1 MKICIIL
8 LCTVMLLLG
17 VTAAAEDGLL
27 LQEQGLTLRLVSCEA
42 AQGELTLTIRCDNQE
57 PWDRNLLLFAPC
69 VNGQP
74 ASFQFGWP
82 SEELNLPP
90 MEGREFVVT
99 LYPDDPALFPEK
111 ASFRLIEGGGIT
123 GEAVVQLYPE
133 LTATE
138 QATFFWQDQEA
149 PLISPALT
157 MTGHSEAFV
166 LQDAISPEELQKLD
180 YGQMIICL
188 RTVKDGEEQLLP
200 FASVPATVS
209 PDGTATAVYSGNA
222 VLCTAVPGFPLL
234 MREEHTNGCIY
245 QLRDLSLSGTFI
257 FYAPLDLTMSS
268 RAVTGLSTDSFD
280 TGPLHENLPLV
291 LFDTL
296 HLSRPVYR
304 VNPGDGC
311 MTLQEVDV
319 TAHTLPLTGTL
330 SFAIVPAESLGEV
343 VVYFEYFFSDYTDVI
358 HPAVPLETK

>member
-1 MKICIIL
+1 
-8 LCTVMLLLG
+8 MLLLG
-17 VTAAAEDGLL
+17 ATAAAEDGLL
-27 LQEQGLTLRLVSCEA
+27 LREQGITLHLVSCEA
-42 AQGELTLTIRCDNQE
+42 AEGELTLTLRCDNQE

-82 SEELNLPP
+82 SEELSLSP
-90 MEGREFVVT
+90 MEGREFTVT
-99 LYPDDPALFPEK
+99 LYPDDPALLPEH

-123 GEAVVQLYPE
+123 SEAVVQLQPE
-133 LTATE
+133 LSVAQ
-138 QATFFWQDQEA
+138 QATFFWQDQET

-157 MTGHSEAFV
+157 VTGHSEAFV

-188 RTVKDGEEQLLP
+188 RTVTDGEERLMP
-200 FASVPATVS
+200 FASVPAAVA

-222 VLCTAVPGFPLL
+222 VLCTAVPDFPLL
-234 MREEHTNGCIY
+234 VQEEHTNGCIC
-245 QLRDLSLSGTFI
+245 QIRDLSLSGTFI
-257 FYAPLDLTMSS
+257 FYAPLDLTISGQ
-268 RAVTGLSTDSFD
+268 AVTELSTDSFD
-280 TGPLHENLPLV
+280 TGPLHENLPLT

-319 TAHTLPLTGTL
+319 IAHTLPLTDTL
-330 SFAIVPAESLGEV
+330 TFAIVPAESMGEV